1 MNTTKLKSP
10 YSFLAIIVASLV
22 LVLLTFVYYPK
33 WKKDRTEATIS
44 WDVSGYYFYLPSIFI
59 YKDLKKVGF
68 KQKIQDQYSP
78 ASSAYQTYTYANGN
92 EVMKYSSGMA
102 LIYSPFFGFGHI
114 GAKVMG
120 APQDGFSK
128 PYQLAIAIQS
138 VLMAILGSINRT
150 ADIAEILYRSC
161 HSSGFDIHCPGN
173 KLFGICLDIRGDDT

>member
-1 MNTTKLKSP
+1 MSTTKLNSP
-10 YSFLAIIVASLV
+10 YSFLAIIVTSLV

-102 LIYSPFFGFGHI
+102 LLYSPFFGLGHI

-120 APQDGFSK
+120 APRWIFKTVSIGDSHSK
-128 PYQLAIAIQS
+128 CIDRRP
-138 VLMAILGSINRT
+138 GSFIGST
-150 ADIAEILYRSC
+150 DIAEILYRSC
-161 HSSGFDIHCPGN
+161 HSPGFDIHCPGN
-173 KLFGICLDIRGDDT
+173 KLFGICLDIRGNDT